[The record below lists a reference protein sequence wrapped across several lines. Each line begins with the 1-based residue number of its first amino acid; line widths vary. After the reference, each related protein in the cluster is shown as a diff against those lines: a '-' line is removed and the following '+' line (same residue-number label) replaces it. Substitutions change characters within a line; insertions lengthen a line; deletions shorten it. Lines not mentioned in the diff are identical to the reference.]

1 MPNRRRPLRHE
12 TRITLTTLAGGLPG
26 VLIALIWVW
35 GTPQP
40 ARVRLTITLLVVGAW
55 LGFAAAVRERVIR
68 PLQTLSNLMAALRE
82 GDYSIRARGADVQTP
97 LGLAFHEVNALADSL
112 RRQRLDATEAVALL
126 RRVMEQIDVAIFA
139 FDPERRLQLVNRGG
153 AALLGMPAE
162 HAQGLDAGELGLA
175 ETLAGETPRLLEL
188 SLAGPGGRWELRRGS
203 YRWEGRPHQ
212 LVVLSDLTR
221 SLREEERTAWQ
232 RLVRVLSH
240 EINNSLTPIKSIA
253 GSLRASAAREVQAA
267 GLRTDLTD
275 GLAVIETRAGA
286 LGRFIQAYAR
296 LAQLPRPVPR
306 EVDVPAWVRRVAT
319 LETRLPVEVI
329 GGPAIA
335 IHADSDQLDALL
347 INLVRN
353 AADAA
358 LETGGGVRIG
368 WHRENGSVLVR
379 IEDDG
384 PGIADTS
391 NLFVPFFTTKP
402 EGTGIGLSLCR
413 QIAEAHGGTVTLA
426 PGPNRRGAIA
436 TVRLPLR

>member
-1 MPNRRRPLRHE
+1 MPDRRRPLRHE
-12 TRITLTTLAGGLPG
+12 TRVTLAALAGGLPG
-26 VLIALIWVW
+26 VLIALFWVW

-40 ARVRLTITLLVVGAW
+40 ARIRLTVTLLVVGAW
-55 LGFAAAVRERVIR
+55 LGFTLAARERVIR

-82 GDYSIRARGADVQTP
+82 GDYSIRARGADTQSP
-97 LGLAFHEVNALADSL
+97 LGLAFHEVNALADAL

-126 RRVMEQIDVAIFA
+126 RSVMEQIDVAIFA

-153 AALLGMPAE
+153 EALVGMTSV
-162 HAQGLDAGELGLA
+162 HALGLDAGELGLA

-188 SLAGPGGRWELRRGS
+188 NLPGPARRWELRRGS

-221 SLREEERTAWQ
+221 SLREEERVAWQ

-253 GSLRASAAREVQAA
+253 GSLRGSVARAADP
-267 GLRTDLTD
+267 GLRTDLAD
-275 GLAVIETRAGA
+275 GLGVIENRAEA

-306 EVDVPAWVRRVAT
+306 AVPVPDWVRRVAT
-319 LETRLPVEVI
+319 LETRVPVEI
-329 GGPAIA
+329 TGGPAITV
-335 IHADSDQLDALL
+335 HADGDQLDALL

-358 LETGGGVRIG
+358 LETNGGVRIG
-368 WHRENGSVLVR
+368 WQSRDGSVIVR
-379 IEDDG
+379 VEDDG

-391 NLFVPFFTTKP
+391 NLFVPFFTTKA

-413 QIAEAHGGTVTLA
+413 QIAEAHGGTVTLT
-426 PGPNRRGAIA
+426 PGPRGRGAVA
-436 TVRLPLR
+436 TVRLPLQ